1 MRDWDSRGRSSASFR
16 GRAHAFLRNTA
27 LASAAPPPSG
37 SAVALV
43 GRANFERRE
52 TSARYRSE
60 SNAGYRLAGDD
71 GADSRPQRPSC
82 QRPVSARQP
91 RNAEVVCPNHSR
103 YVGWPSSLLL
113 HPRGAFLA
121 GCVLRRRV
129 GPLQLLQDHGRMG
142 GVRRPA
148 SARPATV
155 RGIAK
160 HAQAAQPAAPRAE
173 ETPDRWTAGASP
185 TEGPSP
191 RKSPTSGGKS
201 PRSPRGETRGAALSQ
216 LQTRDRAR
224 HSPRS
229 AALRSPTITSDD
241 ELRGEDPPISTVMRS
256 RPENQRLRRPSRRR
270 ERGGS
275 CAASCA
281 PGDSR
286 SNRKGPF

>member
-1 MRDWDSRGRSSASFR
+1 M
-16 GRAHAFLRNTA
+16 
-27 LASAAPPPSG
+27 
-37 SAVALV
+37 
-43 GRANFERRE
+43 
-52 TSARYRSE
+52 
-60 SNAGYRLAGDD
+60 D
-71 GADSRPQRPSC
+71 G
-82 QRPVSARQP
+82 
-91 RNAEVVCPNHSR
+91 VC
-103 YVGWPSSLLL
+103 
-113 HPRGAFLA
+113 
-121 GCVLRRRV
+121 
-129 GPLQLLQDHGRMG
+129 
-142 GVRRPA
+142 RPA

-155 RGIAK
+155 RGGAK

-201 PRSPRGETRGAALSQ
+201 PLSPRGETRRAALSQ
-216 LQTRDRAR
+216 LQTRDSAR

-241 ELRGEDPPISTVMRS
+241 ELRGEDPISTVMRS
-256 RPENQRLRRPSRRR
+256 TPANQRLRRPSRRR

-286 SNRKGPF
+286 SNRKGPFSSFEHWQWRRRRCPALEGSTRFPTRTRILDPGWLLTTIGVVTGLQSTAGGAHIHQAPGLRAGSRLGALGAGPDRPQ